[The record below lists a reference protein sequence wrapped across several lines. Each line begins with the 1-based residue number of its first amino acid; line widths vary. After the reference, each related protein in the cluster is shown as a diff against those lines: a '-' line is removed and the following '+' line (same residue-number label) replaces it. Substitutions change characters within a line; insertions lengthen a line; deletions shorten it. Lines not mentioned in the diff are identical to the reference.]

1 MKNWARLCVAAW
13 AAATT
18 HLVAGVAM
26 VCVLRNGLA
35 TNPDLMA
42 RLRFI
47 TEHPV
52 SWTMAWLCWNGAA
65 LTILYFF
72 VCLFRVNQSNDGWL
86 LFPVMLA
93 TAGVAADLT
102 AEAIAMGVWPEVA
115 VQGLRAGTTATQ
127 QFEVLDR
134 TVTMLTG
141 YLANGLYA
149 LATILVVWPTRSDY
163 PRAVWLAGLGVG
175 GAGLALSIAALYGS
189 VPALLWTNA
198 LLVPCIVFWQVGVGI
213 TAGKR
218 TQALE

>member
-1 MKNWARLCVAAW
+1 MRNWARLRTAAW
-13 AAATT
+13 AAAAT

-26 VCVLRNGLA
+26 VCVLRKGLA
-35 TNPDLMA
+35 TNPDLVS
-42 RLRFI
+42 RLQFI
-47 TEHPV
+47 TKQPV
-52 SWTMAWLCWNGAA
+52 LWTMAWLCWNAAA

-72 VCLFRVNQSNDGWL
+72 VCLFRVNESDHGRL
-86 LFPVMLA
+86 LFPVMLV
-93 TAGVAADLT
+93 TAAVAVDLS

-115 VQGLRAGTTATQ
+115 ARGLRAGSTAMG

-149 LATILVVWPTRSDY
+149 LATMLVVWPTRSDY

-175 GAGLALSIAALYGS
+175 GAGVALSVAALYDS
-189 VPALLWTNA
+189 VPALVWSNA
-198 LLVPCIVFWQVGVGI
+198 LLVPCIVVWQIGVAI

-218 TQALE
+218 ARALR